1 MSAEARPREDAEAQ
15 ASPDAAL
22 QVKTSHSLRNGRH
35 GTWNRNRQRLSSESE
50 IRKRYNP
57 QTAAARARPC
67 ERRTDGIDSPIAQL
81 VRALH

>member
-1 MSAEARPREDAEAQ
+1 MGATEEKAEAH
-15 ASPDAAL
+15 ASPGAAL
-22 QVKTSHSLRNGRH
+22 QVKTSHSIRNGRH
-35 GTWNRNRQRLSSESE
+35 GTWNLRKRLSSESE

-57 QTAAARARPC
+57 QTAAAQARPC

>member
-1 MSAEARPREDAEAQ
+1 MGAAEEKAEAQ
-15 ASPDAAL
+15 ASPGAAL
-22 QVKTSHSLRNGRH
+22 QVKTSHSIRNGRH
-35 GTWNRNRQRLSSESE
+35 GTWNRQRLSSESE

-57 QTAAARARPC
+57 QTAVARARPC